1 MKKVKNTKLISISGK
16 MGSGKDTAGE
26 IIKDLLEENVGPYWD
41 IKKFASGVKEVASL
55 ILGIDVLQFEN
66 QEFKNSYLP
75 ECWNTHKAVF
85 TDRSDFHGWEV
96 ETNRMTVREFLQKLG
111 TEAMRDGLHEDV
123 WVNKLMRE
131 YEYYNKMVPH
141 VDDKSFPRWI
151 ITDTRF
157 PNEYAAL
164 KEKEALF
171 IKIERPGLEL
181 NNHPS
186 ETSLDNHE
194 FNYVINNDKDFYH
207 LKEELKKI
215 LIFEDYM

>member
-1 MKKVKNTKLISISGK
+1 MRDAKNTRLISISGK
-16 MGSGKDTAGE
+16 MGSGKDTAGG
-26 IIKDLLEENVGPYWD
+26 IIKDLLEENVGPNWE
-41 IKKFASGVKEVASL
+41 IAKFASGVKEVASI
-55 ILGIDVLQFEN
+55 ILGISIHQFEN

-96 ETNRMTVREFLQKLG
+96 ESNRMTVREFLQKLG
-111 TEAMRDGLHEDV
+111 TEAMRDGLHENV
-123 WVNKLMRE
+123 WVNKLMRK
-131 YEYYNKMVPH
+131 YEHFNKMIPH

-171 IKIERPGLEL
+171 IKIVRPGLEL

-194 FNYVINNDKDFYH
+194 FDYVIQNDNRTYH
-207 LKEELKKI
+207 LKEELKRI
-215 LIFEDYM
+215 LVFENYM

>member
-1 MKKVKNTKLISISGK
+1 MRNAKNTKIISISGK
-16 MGSGKDTAGE
+16 MGSGKDTAGN

-55 ILGIDVLQFEN
+55 LLGINIQQFEN

-75 ECWNTHKAVF
+75 EVWNTYEAVF
-85 TDRSDFHGWEV
+85 SDRADFHGWEV
-96 ETNRMTVREFLQKLG
+96 KTNRMTVREFLQKLG
-111 TEAMRDGLHEDV
+111 TEAMRDGLHENV

-131 YEYYNKMVPH
+131 YEYYNKMI
-141 VDDKSFPRWI
+141 DNIDNKSFPRWI

-157 PNEYAAL
+157 PNEYDAL

-171 IKIERPGLEL
+171 IKIERPGLKL

-186 ETSLDNHE
+186 ETSLDSHKFDYIVDNSGDL
-194 FNYVINNDKDFYH
+194 YD
-207 LKEELKKI
+207 LKEALKRI
-215 LIFEDYM
+215 LILEDYM

>member
-1 MKKVKNTKLISISGK
+1 MRDAKNTKLISISGK
-16 MGSGKDTAGE
+16 MGSGKDTAGG
-26 IIKDLLEENVGPYWD
+26 IIKDLLEENVGPNWE
-41 IKKFASGVKEVASL
+41 IAKFASGVKEVASI
-55 ILGIDVLQFEN
+55 ILGISIHQFEN

-96 ETNRMTVREFLQKLG
+96 ESNRMTVREFLQKLG
-111 TEAMRDGLHEDV
+111 TEAMRDGLHENV
-123 WVNKLMRE
+123 WVNKLMRK
-131 YEYYNKMVPH
+131 YEHFNKMIPH

-171 IKIERPGLEL
+171 IKIVRPGLEL

-194 FNYVINNDKDFYH
+194 FDYVINNDSDLYH
-207 LKEELKKI
+207 LKEELKRV
-215 LIFEDYM
+215 LVFEDYM

>member
-1 MKKVKNTKLISISGK
+1 MKNSKIISISGR

-41 IKKFASGVKEVASL
+41 IRKFASGVKEVASL

-96 ETNRMTVREFLQKLG
+96 KTNKMTVREFLQKLG
-111 TEAMRDGLHEDV
+111 TEAMRNGLHEDV
-123 WVNKLMRE
+123 WVNKLIRE
-131 YEYYNKMVPH
+131 YDYLNNLIKHKNKNT
-141 VDDKSFPRWI
+141 FPRWI

-194 FNYVINNDKDFYH
+194 FDYVINNDSDLYH
-207 LKEELKKI
+207 LKEELKRV
-215 LIFEDYM
+215 LVFEDYM

>member
-1 MKKVKNTKLISISGK
+1 MNNTKLISISGK
-16 MGSGKDTAGE
+16 MGSGKDTAGK
-26 IIKDLLEENVGPYWD
+26 IIQNLLEENVGPHWD

-55 ILGIDVLQFEN
+55 LLGIDVEQFEN
-66 QEFKNSYLP
+66 QEFKKAYLP

-85 TDRSDFHGWEV
+85 TDRADFHGWEV
-96 ETNRMTVREFLQKLG
+96 KSNRMTVREFLQKLG
-111 TEAMRDGLHEDV
+111 TDAMRDGLHENV
-123 WVNKLMRE
+123 WVNKLMKE
-131 YEYYNKMVPH
+131 YEYYNNMITS

-194 FNYVINNDKDFYH
+194 FNYVVDNSKDFYE
-207 LKEELKKI
+207 LKEELKRI
-215 LIFEDYM
+215 LILEGYM

>member
-1 MKKVKNTKLISISGK
+1 MKNGRIISISGK

-26 IIKDLLEENVGPYWD
+26 IIKDLLEENVGPAWD

-55 ILGIDVLQFEN
+55 ILGVDVLEFEK

-75 ECWNTHKAVF
+75 EVWNTHKAVF
-85 TDRSDFHGWEV
+85 TDKSDFHGWKV
-96 ETNRMTVREFLQKLG
+96 KSNKMTVREFLQKLG
-111 TEAMRDGLHEDV
+111 TEAMRDGLHQNV

-131 YEYYNKMVPH
+131 YDYLNKLIKHKPVNM
-141 VDDKSFPRWI
+141 FPRWI

-157 PNEYAAL
+157 PNEYDAL
-164 KEKEALF
+164 KQKEALF

-181 NNHPS
+181 SNHPS

-194 FNYVINNDKDFYH
+194 FNYVISNDGDLYH
-207 LKEELKKI
+207 LKEELKRI
-215 LIFEDYM
+215 LVFEDYM

>member
-1 MKKVKNTKLISISGK
+1 MKNSKIISISGK

-96 ETNRMTVREFLQKLG
+96 ETNRTTVREFLQKLG
-111 TEAMRDGLHEDV
+111 TEAMRNGLHEDV
-123 WVNKLMRE
+123 WVNKLMKE
-131 YEYYNKMVPH
+131 YDSLNKLIKHKPKNM
-141 VDDKSFPRWI
+141 FPRWI

-194 FNYVINNDKDFYH
+194 FDCVINNDRDLYH
-207 LKEELKKI
+207 LKEELKRV
-215 LIFEDYM
+215 LVFEDYM

>member
-1 MKKVKNTKLISISGK
+1 MKNTRIISISGK
-16 MGSGKDTAGE
+16 MGSGKDTAGS
-26 IIKDLLEENVGPYWD
+26 IIQDLLEENVGPAWS
-41 IKKFASGVKEVASL
+41 IKKFASGVKEVASI
-55 ILGIDVLQFEN
+55 ILGIDILQFEN

-75 ECWNTHKAVF
+75 EAWNTHKAVF

-111 TEAMRDGLHEDV
+111 TEAMRDGLHQNV
-123 WVNKLMRE
+123 WVNKLIRE
-131 YEYYNKMVPH
+131 YDHLNKLIRHKPVNM
-141 VDDKSFPRWI
+141 FPRWI

-194 FNYVINNDKDFYH
+194 FNYVIHNSGDIYH
-207 LKEELKKI
+207 LKEELKRV
-215 LIFEDYM
+215 LVFEDYM

>member
-1 MKKVKNTKLISISGK
+1 MKNSRIISISGK
-16 MGSGKDTAGE
+16 MGSGKDTAGS
-26 IIKDLLEENVGPYWD
+26 IIQDLLEENVGPIWN

-55 ILGIDVLQFEN
+55 LLGVPVEKFEN

-75 ECWNTHKAVF
+75 EAWNTHKAVF

-96 ETNRMTVREFLQKLG
+96 LTNKMTVREFLQKLG
-111 TEAMRDGLHEDV
+111 TEAMRNGLHQNV

-131 YEYYNKMVPH
+131 YDRFFELVNYA
-141 VDDKSFPRWI
+141 PRWI

-171 IKIERPGLEL
+171 IKIERPGLKL

-194 FNYVINNDKDFYH
+194 FDYVINNDSNLYH
-207 LKEELKKI
+207 LKEELKRV
-215 LIFEDYM
+215 LVFEDYM

>member
-1 MKKVKNTKLISISGK
+1 MKNGRIISISGK
-16 MGSGKDTAGE
+16 MGSGKDTSGE
-26 IIKDLLEENVGPYWD
+26 IIKDLLEENVGPAWD
-41 IKKFASGVKEVASL
+41 IKKFASGVKEVASI
-55 ILGIDVLQFEN
+55 ILGVDVLQFEK

-75 ECWNTHKAVF
+75 EVWDTYKAVF
-85 TDRSDFHGWEV
+85 TDKSDFHGWKV
-96 ETNRMTVREFLQKLG
+96 ESNKTSVREFLQKLG
-111 TEAMRDGLHEDV
+111 TEAMRDGLHNNV

-131 YEYYNKMVPH
+131 YDALNKLIKHKPVNM
-141 VDDKSFPRWI
+141 FPRWI

-157 PNEYAAL
+157 INEYVAL

-194 FNYVINNDKDFYH
+194 FKYVVDNSKDFYH
-207 LKEELKKI
+207 LKEELKRI

>member
-1 MKKVKNTKLISISGK
+1 MKNSKIISISGK

-26 IIKDLLEENVGPYWD
+26 IIKNLLEENVGPSWD
-41 IKKFASGVKEVASL
+41 IRKFANGVKEVASL

-111 TEAMRDGLHEDV
+111 TEAMRNGLHEDV
-123 WVNKLMRE
+123 WVNKLIRE
-131 YEYYNKMVPH
+131 YDYLNNLIKHKP
-141 VDDKSFPRWI
+141 KNTFPRWI

-194 FNYVINNDKDFYH
+194 FDYVVNNDKNIYY
-207 LKEELKKI
+207 LKEELKRI
-215 LIFEDYM
+215 LVFEDYM